1 MKTVFYSEKLSV
13 AYVAMGQRPIVIFII
28 ISLSLLS
35 GISGRIVR
43 GTGTFPPWLN
53 LKLAPLGVSYP

>member
-35 GISGRIVR
+35 GISGYR